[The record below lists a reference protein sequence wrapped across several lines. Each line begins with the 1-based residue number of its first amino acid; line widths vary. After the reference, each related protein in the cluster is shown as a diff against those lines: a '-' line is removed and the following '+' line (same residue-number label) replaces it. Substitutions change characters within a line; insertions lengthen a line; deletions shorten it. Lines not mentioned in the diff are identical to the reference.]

1 MAHED
6 AGHYAAKHPGAKI
19 DKAIAAA
26 IAGKEKEGRVT
37 CVAAHAIAKKLAC
50 SPKVVGMNVDLL
62 EKRIRRC
69 QLGLFGYD
77 LKKKK
82 AVKPAAMVTKTLKT
96 AIRKAMDG
104 DCITCQAAW
113 DLAKKMSLTRLEVSS
128 ACEAMEVK
136 ISSCQLGA
144 F

>member
-6 AGHYAAKHPGAKI
+6 AGHYAAKHPGGKI
-19 DKAIAAA
+19 DKSLADA
-26 IAGKEKEGRVT
+26 IAGKEKEGRIT
-37 CVAAHAIAKKLAC
+37 CVAAHAIAKKQAC
-50 SPKVVGMNVDLL
+50 SPKVVGMNIDLL

-69 QLGLFGYD
+69 QLGLFGYG

-96 AIRKAMDG
+96 AIRKVMVG
-104 DCITCQAAW
+104 NSITCQATW
-113 DLAKKMSLTRLEVSS
+113 ELAKTMGLTKLEVSS
-128 ACEAMEVK
+128 ACEAMKIK
-136 ISSCQLGA
+136 ISTCQLGA

>member
-19 DKAIAAA
+19 DKALAAA
-26 IAGKEKEGRVT
+26 IAEKEKTGRIT
-37 CVAAHAIAKKLAC
+37 CAAAHAIAKKQAC
-50 SPKVVGMNVDLL
+50 PPHDVGMTVDLL

-69 QLGLFGYD
+69 QLGLFGYG

-82 AVKPAAMVTKTLKT
+82 VVKPAAMVTNNLRT
-96 AIRKAMDG
+96 AIRTAMDG
-104 DCITCQAAW
+104 DRISCLAAW
-113 DLAKKMSLTRLEVSS
+113 EVAKKMSLTKLEISS
-128 ACEAMEVK
+128 ACEAMGIK
-136 ISSCQLGA
+136 ISKCQLGA

>member
-1 MAHED
+1 MVHED

-19 DKAIAAA
+19 DKAIAVA
-26 IAGKEKEGRVT
+26 IADKEKQGRIT
-37 CVAAHAIAKKLAC
+37 CVAAHGIAKKQAC
-50 SPKVVGMNVDLL
+50 SPKVVGINIDLL

-82 AVKPAAMVTKTLKT
+82 AVKPAAMVTKTLEA
-96 AIRKAMDG
+96 AIRKAMNDNR
-104 DCITCQAAW
+104 ITCRAAW
-113 DLAKKMSLTRLEVSS
+113 DLAKELGLTRLEVSS
-128 ACEAMEVK
+128 ACEAMNVK

>member
-1 MAHED
+1 MVHED
-6 AGHYAAKHPGAKI
+6 AGHYAAKHPGGKI
-19 DKAIAAA
+19 DKAISDA
-26 IAGKEKEGRVT
+26 IAGKEKEGRIT
-37 CVAAHAIAKKLAC
+37 CVAAHAIAKKQAC
-50 SPKVVGMNVDLL
+50 SPQVVGMNIDLL

-69 QLGLFGYD
+69 QLGLFGYG

-82 AVKPAAMVTKTLKT
+82 AVKPAGMVTKTLKT

-113 DLAKKMSLTRLEVSS
+113 ALAKEMSLTRLEVSS
-128 ACEAMEVK
+128 ACEAMKIK
-136 ISSCQLGA
+136 ISKCQLGA

>member
-26 IAGKEKEGRVT
+26 IADKEKQGRIT
-37 CVAAHAIAKKLAC
+37 CVAAHVIAKKQAC
-50 SPKVVGMNVDLL
+50 SPKVVGINIDLL

-82 AVKPAAMVTKTLKT
+82 AVKPAAMVTKTLEA

-104 DCITCQAAW
+104 NRITCRAAW
-113 DLAKKMSLTRLEVSS
+113 DLAKELGLTRLEVSP
-128 ACEAMEVK
+128 ACEAMNVK